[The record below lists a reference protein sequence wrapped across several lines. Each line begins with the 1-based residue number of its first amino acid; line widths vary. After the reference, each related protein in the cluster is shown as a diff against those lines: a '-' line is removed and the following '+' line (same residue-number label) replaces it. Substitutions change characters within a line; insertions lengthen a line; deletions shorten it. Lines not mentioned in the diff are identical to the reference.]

1 MLELIISPAH
11 SPNWNFSMNILRR
24 LSFFFSY
31 FRRPPWDS
39 GVTPSE
45 LLSFLEDRSPGRAI
59 DLGCGTGTNVIT
71 LASYGWRA
79 TGVDFIPAAIKQ
91 ARRKA
96 RQAGVTAD
104 FAVEDVTRLDRFGGP
119 YELVLDI
126 GCFHSLSE
134 KEKLAYIRQVDRLLA
149 PGGFWFLYGFLT
161 EFSTPGIFPS
171 DIDAIRGLFRMI
183 SYKDGVDHG
192 KRASAYFTLQKT

>member
-1 MLELIISPAH
+1 
-11 SPNWNFSMNILRR
+11 MNILRW

-39 GVTPSE
+39 GVTPPE
-45 LLSFLEDRSPGRAI
+45 LFSFLEGRSPGRAI
-59 DLGCGTGTNVIT
+59 DLGCGTGTNTIT
-71 LASYGWRA
+71 LASYGWQV
-79 TGVDFIPAAIKQ
+79 TGVDFIPAAIRQ
-91 ARRKA
+91 ARQKA
-96 RQAGVTAD
+96 RRAGMKAD
-104 FAVEDVTRLDRFGGP
+104 FVLGDVTRLDRFDGP
-119 YELVLDI
+119 YELALDI

-134 KEKLAYIRQVDRLLA
+134 KGKKEYIRQVDRLLA

-183 SYKDGVDHG
+183 SYQERFDRG